1 MFKQLYRITPAGWMV
16 AILTVALVM
25 SVHDDSVAPVVT
37 KVPPAGQVVAY
48 YENEY
53 QQYAIELLIEQG
65 NIEQWSCLHELWVR
79 ESNWRPKAHNKSSG
93 AYGIAQ
99 FMPFTWANVGH
110 KKTDDG
116 FLQVEAGLAYME
128 RRWGGNICKALSHS
142 LAKGYY

>member
-1 MFKQLYRITPAGWMV
+1 MFKRITPAGWMV
-16 AILTVALVM
+16 LILTIALTF
-25 SVHDDSVAPVVT
+25 SVHDNSVKPVSQRVAP
-37 KVPPAGQVVAY
+37 AGEVIAY

-53 QQYAIELLIEQG
+53 QHYAIELLNEQG
-65 NIEQWSCLHELWVR
+65 NIEQWTCLYTLWTR
-79 ESNWRPKAHNKSSG
+79 ESNWRPKAQNKSSG

-99 FMPFTWANVGH
+99 FMPSTWINVGM

-116 FLQVEAGLAYME
+116 IKQVEAGLLYID

>member
-1 MFKQLYRITPAGWMV
+1 MFKRITPAGWMV
-16 AILTVALVM
+16 LILTIALTF
-25 SVHDDSVAPVVT
+25 SVHDNSVKPVSQRVAP
-37 KVPPAGQVVAY
+37 AGEVVAY

-53 QQYAIELLIEQG
+53 QHYAIELLIEQG
-65 NIEQWSCLHELWVR
+65 NIEQWTCLYTLWTR

-99 FMPFTWANVGH
+99 FMPRTWLTLGI

-116 FLQVEAGLAYME
+116 FKQVEYGLDYIE

>member
-1 MFKQLYRITPAGWMV
+1 MV
-16 AILTVALVM
+16 AILTIALVM
-25 SVHDDSVAPVVT
+25 SVHDDSVAPVRT
-37 KVPPAGQVVAY
+37 SVPPAGEVVAY

-53 QQYAIELLIEQG
+53 QHYAIEMLIEQDS
-65 NIEQWSCLHELWVR
+65 IEQWTCLYTLWTR

-99 FMPFTWANVGH
+99 FMPRTWITLGV

-116 FLQVEAGLAYME
+116 FKQVEAGLAYID

>member
-1 MFKQLYRITPAGWMV
+1 M
-16 AILTVALVM
+16 
-25 SVHDDSVAPVVT
+25 
-37 KVPPAGQVVAY
+37 
-48 YENEY
+48 
-53 QQYAIELLIEQG
+53 EQG

>member
-1 MFKQLYRITPAGWMV
+1 MV
-16 AILTVALVM
+16 LILTVALVLT
-25 SVHDDSVAPVVT
+25 VHDNSIKPAPTSAPV
-37 KVPPAGQVVAY
+37 GEVVAY

-53 QQYAIELLIEQG
+53 QHYAIELLIEQN
-65 NIEQWSCLHELWVR
+65 NIEQWTCLYTLWIR
-79 ESNWRPKAHNKSSG
+79 ESNWRPKAHNKASG

-99 FMPFTWANVGH
+99 FMPRTWITMGV

-116 FLQVEAGLAYME
+116 FKQVEAGLDYIE

>member
-1 MFKQLYRITPAGWMV
+1 MFKRITPAGWMV
-16 AILTVALVM
+16 LILTIALTF
-25 SVHDDSVAPVVT
+25 SVHDNSVKPVSQRVAP
-37 KVPPAGQVVAY
+37 AGEVIAY

-53 QQYAIELLIEQG
+53 QHYAIELLIEQG
-65 NIEQWSCLHELWVR
+65 NIEQWTCLYTLWTR

-99 FMPFTWANVGH
+99 FMPRTWLTLGI

-116 FLQVEAGLAYME
+116 FKQVEYGLDYIE

>member
-1 MFKQLYRITPAGWMV
+1 MFKRITPAGWMV
-16 AILTVALVM
+16 LILTIALVA
-25 SVHDDSVAPVVT
+25 SVHENNT
-37 KVPPAGQVVAY
+37 KPASASAPAGEVIAY

-53 QQYAIELLIEQG
+53 QHYAIEILTERG
-65 NIEQWSCLHELWVR
+65 NIEQWTCLYTLWTR

-93 AYGIAQ
+93 SYGIAQ
-99 FMPFTWANVGH
+99 FMPRTWLTMGV

-116 FLQVEAGLAYME
+116 FKQVEYGLDYID